1 MCFQKPNN
9 MRLSGIITR
18 GCIFFVLLIMM
29 LYPACAGGSDSNPQ
43 IAPLNPEFLDLSK
56 NLENLTSDYNDTGL
70 DPETL
75 NLSSQVI
82 PPDPE
87 FLDYIDNPEN
97 WESKYL
103 GEDGGQ
109 ITLGITPSPTSIY
122 WPENY
127 TYIPDPESESDNY
140 SLVLGTESAEY
151 PTESYFS
158 LVDEGRVTSVKDQG
172 SAGSCWAHAT
182 LASLESYLIPVDSR
196 QWNFSENNMKNLLS
210 ENYSEGFDRTH
221 DSGGS
226 GYQSTAYLTRWSGPV
241 LESDDP
247 YNATS
252 GISPTNKTIQKHI
265 HEVLILPPRS
275 NATDNGLVKKM
286 IKEKGGVWAVF
297 DVDWNYFGSK
307 DGYSWVNFYN
317 PVAVNSSSPN
327 GHAICIVGWNDN
339 FSRNEF
345 NSSPP
350 GDGAFIC
357 KNSWGTGSGI
367 NGSGYFYIS
376 YYDANLGMKSSV
388 WRDLF
393 VYTAESPNNYENIYQ
408 YDPLGW
414 IESRGYSNSMSVWAA
429 NVFTARSNEE
439 LNAVGFYTPQPNV
452 NYEVYV
458 YRDPL
463 SSPVNGTLVSNISGR
478 FELPGYHTV
487 SLKQLVPLNTGQK
500 FSVVV
505 KISSEYEIFFPMEC
519 GYSGYSSKAS
529 ANPGESYISHNG
541 IAWSDLTITD
551 STENSCIK
559 AYTTTPDTES
569 PVIHS
574 VNLNNTTP
582 KTGDLIKVSVNATDN
597 VEVTSVE
604 ASGTFLSH
612 LSGDLWEG
620 TITALEG
627 TRYVNVSAK
636 DAAGNV
642 ALNNS
647 TSYTATTPDTESP
660 VIHSVSLNNTTPK
673 TGDLIKVS
681 VNATDNVEVTSVE
694 ASGTFLSH
702 LSGDI
707 WEGTITAL
715 EGTHFVNVLAKDA
728 AGNVALNNS
737 TSYTATAQSLD
748 PTEDTEPPE
757 IHWVSSYPVNT
768 TRGSAIYVTVNVTDD
783 IAVANVIVNGISLT
797 KNGDLW
803 EGSVKAPLMVGNY
816 DIPVVALDATDNKA
830 ESSLPCHVLRLKG
843 MVFFNVNPTIKYVK
857 KGTTVPF
864 KIKIRN
870 NQNVDDTL
878 KVRIETNTFPASRRV
893 DTSGFSWT
901 EKVLNLRAGEEVTLP
916 LEVKIQSNVSG
927 LKIFHVRMDSKVS
940 PISKVSREYLVVY

>member
-1 MCFQKPNN
+1 M
-9 MRLSGIITR
+9 IT
-18 GCIFFVLLIMM
+18 
-29 LYPACAGGSDSNPQ
+29 
-43 IAPLNPEFLDLSK
+43 
-56 NLENLTSDYNDTGL
+56 
-70 DPETL
+70 
-75 NLSSQVI
+75 
-82 PPDPE
+82 PDPE
-87 FLDYIDNPEN
+87 FLDYLDNPEN

-103 GEDGGQ
+103 DEDGNQ
-109 ITLGITPSPTSIY
+109 ITLGVIPSPTSIY

-151 PTESYFS
+151 PTESYFN
-158 LVDEGRVTSVKDQG
+158 LVDEERVTSVKDQG

-252 GISPTNKTIQKHI
+252 GISPTNKTVQKHVQQ
-265 HEVLILPPRS
+265 VLILPPRS
-275 NATDNGLVKKM
+275 NATDNGLIKKM

-297 DVDWNYFGSK
+297 DVNWDYFGSK
-307 DGYSWVNFYN
+307 DDYLWATFYN
-317 PVAVNSSSPN
+317 PEVVTSSSTN

-345 NSSPP
+345 NSTPLE
-350 GDGAFIC
+350 DGAFIC

-414 IESRGYSNSMSVWAA
+414 IESRGYSNSTSVWAA

-505 KISSEYEIFFPMEC
+505 KISSEYEIFFPMEY

-541 IAWSDLTITD
+541 IAWSDLTSIEP
-551 STENSCIK
+551 TENSCIK

-569 PVIHS
+569 PVIKSVSLNTSAKGKPKKTGDLIRVSVNATDNVEVISVEASGSSLIYQSGDLWEGTITAIAGTHS
-574 VNLNNTTP
+574 VNVSAKDAAGNIAWNNSTSYTATTPDNQAPVIKSVSLNNTKP
-582 KTGDLIKVSVNATDN
+582 NTGDLIKVSVNATDN
-597 VEVTSVE
+597 IAVTSVEASGTFLNHQSGNRWEGTITALEGTHSVNVLAKDATGNVAWNNSTSYTATTPDTQAPVIKSVSLNNTTPKTGDIIKVSVNATDNIAVTSVE

-627 TRYVNVSAK
+627 THLVNVSAK

-642 ALNNS
+642 AWNNSTSYTATTPDVESPVIHSVSLNNTKPNTGDLIKVSVSATDNIAITSVKASGFSLVHQSGDLWEGTITALEGTHLVNVSAKDAAGNVAWNNS
-647 TSYTATTPDTESP
+647 TSYTATTPDTQAP
-660 VIHSVSLNNTTPK
+660 VIKSVSLNNTKPN

-681 VNATDNVEVTSVE
+681 VNATDNVEVASVE

-702 LSGDI
+702 LSGDR
-707 WEGTITAL
+707 WEGTITA
-715 EGTHFVNVLAKDA
+715 
-728 AGNVALNNS
+728 
-737 TSYTATAQSLD
+737 
-748 PTEDTEPPE
+748 
-757 IHWVSSYPVNT
+757 
-768 TRGSAIYVTVNVTDD
+768 
-783 IAVANVIVNGISLT
+783 
-797 KNGDLW
+797 
-803 EGSVKAPLMVGNY
+803 
-816 DIPVVALDATDNKA
+816 
-830 ESSLPCHVLRLKG
+830 
-843 MVFFNVNPTIKYVK
+843 
-857 KGTTVPF
+857 
-864 KIKIRN
+864 
-870 NQNVDDTL
+870 
-878 KVRIETNTFPASRRV
+878 
-893 DTSGFSWT
+893 
-901 EKVLNLRAGEEVTLP
+901 
-916 LEVKIQSNVSG
+916 
-927 LKIFHVRMDSKVS
+927 
-940 PISKVSREYLVVY
+940 